1 MKEKFARE
9 LEHILQNREGICI
22 EEKDG
27 SILIN
32 IDSYAVAGYLVT
44 DLFNFARVNDRTCVV
59 TIQSV
64 SHPKMQIVL

>member
-9 LEHILQNREGICI
+9 LEHILQNREGMSI
-22 EEKDG
+22 EEKDE

-32 IDSYAVAGYLVT
+32 IDSYAVAGYVIA
-44 DLFNFARVNDRTCVV
+44 DLLKFARENDRTCVV
-59 TIQSV
+59 TIQAI